1 MPSTHKSKLIPNGTR
16 FGRLT
21 VIKLL
26 DKKIRNGRVYLCQCD
41 CGNVCE
47 KTAQSL
53 RNDGTKS
60 CGCLAKE
67 LSAKRLSERSIK
79 NLQGQR
85 FGKLVVLEITEQRN
99 NGAVVWKCK
108 CDCGNIAYVSSKNLQ
123 YGDTQS
129 CGCLKSKG
137 ELKIRQL
144 LDEYGLQY
152 QQEFS
157 FADLKSDKG
166 YPLKYDFY
174 VNNSYLIEF
183 DGEQHFHDNSLFSHD
198 DFDYRLNNDNK
209 KTKYA
214 KEHNIP
220 LIRIPYTKLK
230 TLKIEDLLIN

>member
-41 CGNVCE
+41 CGNICE

-85 FGKLVVLEITEQRN
+85 FGKLVVLEMKTN
-99 NGAVVWKCK
+99 N
-108 CDCGNIAYVSSKNLQ
+108 
-123 YGDTQS
+123 
-129 CGCLKSKG
+129 KG
-137 ELKIRQL
+137 IL
-144 LDEYGLQY
+144 L
-152 QQEFS
+152 FP
-157 FADLKSDKG
+157 A
-166 YPLKYDFY
+166 
-174 VNNSYLIEF
+174 
-183 DGEQHFHDNSLFSHD
+183 
-198 DFDYRLNNDNK
+198 
-209 KTKYA
+209 
-214 KEHNIP
+214 
-220 LIRIPYTKLK
+220 
-230 TLKIEDLLIN
+230 